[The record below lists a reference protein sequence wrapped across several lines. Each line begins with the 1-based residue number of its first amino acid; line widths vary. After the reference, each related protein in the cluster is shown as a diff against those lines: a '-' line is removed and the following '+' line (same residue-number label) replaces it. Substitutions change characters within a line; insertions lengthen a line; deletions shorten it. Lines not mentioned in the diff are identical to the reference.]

1 MENIAKIN
9 TELDRLYTDADSL
22 LLDELN
28 NIRATGLTSYYD
40 KLNKT
45 REYYQMFPSLESQ
58 SINSDIVVL
67 NTDVKFSGE
76 EIFGKYLDLNEL
88 YLQFSNI
95 ARQAGIEQDYT
106 QYLDRFNTFFY
117 LPESVKSSKQYSEYL
132 DRLWQYLFH
141 FFERV
146 HPLVEFSGIINEL
159 TNDFQLKLKNGEIHL
174 SGGGGG
180 GSTSKPSKEPQPL
193 RLGMFNSPEELEVLG
208 KDRLKEALEAIGLK
222 CGGTVRE
229 RALRLWSVRG
239 KKVEDYPSQLRS
251 RDTKR
256 RDHSDDDNTTTCD
269 WEHHV
274 SDFKGFKL
282 IQR

>member
-9 TELDRLYTDADSL
+9 TELDRLYSDADSL

-45 REYYQMFPSLESQ
+45 REYYQMFPALESQ

-141 FFERV
+141 FFKRV
-146 HPLVEFSGIINEL
+146 HPLVEFSSILNEL
-159 TNDFQLKLKNGEIHL
+159 TSDFQLKLKNGEIHL
-174 SGGGGG
+174 SGGG
-180 GSTSKPSKEPQPL
+180 STSKTPKEPMPL

-239 KKVEDYPSQLRS
+239 KKVEDYPAQLRS

-256 RDHSDDDNTTTCD
+256 RDHSDDVTTIGD

-274 SDFKGFKL
+274 SDAERSK
-282 IQR
+282 

>member
-174 SGGGGG
+174 SGGGG
-180 GSTSKPSKEPQPL
+180 STSKPSKEPQPL

>member
-1 MENIAKIN
+1 MMENIANIN
-9 TELDRLYTDADSL
+9 VELDRLYTDADSL

-28 NIRATGLTSYYD
+28 NIRATGLTSYYE

-45 REYYQMFPSLESQ
+45 REYYQMFPSLESLPN
-58 SINSDIVVL
+58 NSDIVLL
-67 NTDVKFSGE
+67 NTDTKFSGE

-88 YLQFSNI
+88 HLQFSNI
-95 ARQAGIEQDYT
+95 ARQAGIDQDYT

-132 DRLWQYLFH
+132 DRLWQYLQH

-146 HPLVEFSGIINEL
+146 HPLVDFSGIMSEL
-159 TNDFQLKLKNGEIHL
+159 ANDFQLKLKNGEIHL
-174 SGGGGG
+174 SG

-208 KDRLKEALEAIGLK
+208 KDRLKEALEAIGVK
-222 CGGTVRE
+222 CGGTVKE

-239 KKVEDYPSQLRS
+239 KKVEDYPAQLRS
-251 RDTKR
+251 KDAKR
-256 RDHSDDDNTTTCD
+256 RDLTNETTTTTGD
-269 WEHHV
+269 WDHHV
-274 SDFKGFKL
+274 SKL
-282 IQR
+282 LASALGSS